1 VIPFRDANSTERTA
15 VITLA
20 VIGLNVLVWLLV
32 QGAGSTHVLS
42 DGSVTGLAASVCELG
57 LIPGELTL
65 SVRPGTGFE
74 MGGGLFCAMDAGR
87 QWSHLFTS
95 MFLHGSW
102 MHLIFNMW
110 FLWIFGN
117 NVEDSMGRLRF
128 PVFYLVT
135 GLVAAAAFVFFNPT
149 STMPLVGASGAISGV
164 MGAYLVL
171 YPRARVH
178 TLFFF
183 IIFFRVIPLPAWLI
197 LGYWFLIQLLSSAW
211 TAGGGAG
218 VAYAAHVGGFLAG
231 VLLVPLFAN
240 RRLVRAK
247 RDGVVLSSREL
258 HRGGWW

>member
-117 NVEDSMGRLRF
+117 NVEDSMGRGRF
-128 PVFYLVT
+128 VVFYLLA
-135 GLVAAAAFVFFNPT
+135 GLGAAAFQVAAAPSSPVP
-149 STMPLVGASGAISGV
+149 MVGASGAISGV
-164 MGAYLVL
+164 MGAYIVL
-171 YPRARVH
+171 YPRVKVY
-178 TLFFF
+178 TLVPIGFFF
-183 IIFFRVIPLPAWLI
+183 WTIALPAWAM
-197 LGYWFLIQLLSSAW
+197 LGYWILLQVFPVLV
-211 TAGGGAG
+211 GAG
-218 VAYAAHVGGFLAG
+218 TQGGTAFYAHIGGFIVG
-231 VLLVPLFAN
+231 VATIKLFARADYIA
-240 RRLVRAK
+240 RRGEQLWAPAR
-247 RDGVVLSSREL
+247 L
-258 HRGGWW
+258 GWPR